1 MPRLREFAPEV
12 PVTFVPVKQVVT
24 EWRRCWCRGCA
35 SSRLRSSVCLLCWYK
50 VQTLTQKA
58 LQLIMISAGFD
69 GHFEDIKGNNGFSH
83 LVEEDY
89 EWVTEQLCNVAEERY
104 EVY

>member
-1 MPRLREFAPEV
+1 
-12 PVTFVPVKQVVT
+12 
-24 EWRRCWCRGCA
+24 
-35 SSRLRSSVCLLCWYK
+35 
-50 VQTLTQKA
+50 
-58 LQLIMISAGFD
+58 MISAGFD

>member
-1 MPRLREFAPEV
+1 MRSACSSIHAGTQFACF
-12 PVTFVPVKQVVT
+12 TGT
-24 EWRRCWCRGCA
+24 
-35 SSRLRSSVCLLCWYK
+35 K
-50 VQTLTQKA
+50 VQILTQKA

-83 LVEEDY
+83 LVEDDY